1 MNKYPIWWD
10 TTITIY
16 NRHENPETGVITWYR
31 KTIPNCFWKYVG
43 NKVTF
48 ANYYS
53 STSAMVLETNDTIC
67 RIPENSKYL
76 DNYNWV
82 NIPNDRKGNYF
93 TLKLGDIIIKG
104 SVDDEINEYQTGHR
118 STDLIAK
125 YKNLQGCIE
134 ITKYTDNTGIGRA
147 NKHYYVK
154 GV

>member
-1 MNKYPIWWD
+1 MNNYPIWWD

-31 KTIPNCFWKYVG
+31 RTIPNCFWKYTG
-43 NKVTF
+43 NKIAF

-53 STSAMVLETNDTIC
+53 ANNAMVLETNDTIC
-67 RIPENSKYL
+67 RIPESTKYL
-76 DNYNWV
+76 PNYSWINV
-82 NIPNDRKGNYF
+82 PNDKKGNYF

-104 SVDDEINEYQTGHR
+104 EVDEEINEYQTGHR
-118 STDLIAK
+118 STDLVAK

-134 ITKYTDNTGIGRA
+134 ITKYSDNTGLGRA